1 MTESSILSLLSAT
14 ATVFIALIFV
24 RAAWHKLSEFTEFTG
39 FVADYKVMPEKL
51 VLPASVAIVAAEVL
65 VVALQFIPGG
75 HMLGLALAAAMLSLY
90 AGVMTINI
98 RRGRTFIECGC
109 GGAVQPLSWSL
120 ITRNAVLVLVALSA
134 IVAGPYA
141 LDAIGAVIAIISG
154 VAIWTVFLLAE
165 QIIANS
171 SIARATR

>member
-1 MTESSILSLLSAT
+1 MTESSFLSMLSAT

-39 FVADYKVMPEKL
+39 FVADYKVLPERL
-51 VLPASVAIVAAEVL
+51 VQPASMAIVAAEVL
-65 VVALQFIPGG
+65 VVALQFVPGG
-75 HMLGLALAAAMLSLY
+75 NVFGLALAAAMLSLY
-90 AGVMTINI
+90 AAVMALNI

-109 GGAVQPLSWSL
+109 GGAVQPLAWSL
-120 ITRNAVLVLVALSA
+120 VVRNAVLVLVALSA
-134 IVAGPYA
+134 IFTGQYA
-141 LDAIGAVIAIISG
+141 LDAAGAITSIISG
-154 VAIWTVFLLAE
+154 VAVWAVFLLAE